1 MVQFAGKGDTVESR
15 WRKMIKIVGGFIV
28 GIFRIGDG
36 DTFSFRLFA
45 VDQRMLSISLRAE
58 QRVSSKYT
66 ITTSAR
72 FSSCV
77 YLYDLLQFYRL

>member
-15 WRKMIKIVGGFIV
+15 WRKMIKIVEGFIV

-45 VDQRMLSISLRAE
+45 VDQRVFSIFA
-58 QRVSSKYT
+58 
-66 ITTSAR
+66 
-72 FSSCV
+72 C
-77 YLYDLLQFYRL
+77 